1 MKKVTY
7 RKLRYN
13 NEVFE
18 DYVVSSEG
26 EIYDTSYSP
35 MKKVAINYPCKK
47 KNHSCYARASL
58 RLDLASQII
67 SNSRRKTILVHIAVC
82 DTWNR
87 NSMPVPHGV
96 SFGVWKRTHESV
108 KSAIRF
114 IYQVNHIDHDQH
126 NHHPKNL
133 EYTTAKQNQN
143 KYQEHR
149 LSKIAKQ

>member
-1 MKKVTY
+1 MKKITY

-35 MKKVAINYPCKK
+35 MKKVSINYPCKG
-47 KNHSCYARASL
+47 KNANSCYARTSL
-58 RLDLASQII
+58 RGHGK
-67 SNSRRKTILVHIAVC
+67 NRKTILVHIAVC

-87 NSMPVPHGV
+87 NSMPVPEGV
-96 SFGVWKRTHESV
+96 PIGVWKRTHESV

-149 LSKIAKQ
+149 LRKLAN